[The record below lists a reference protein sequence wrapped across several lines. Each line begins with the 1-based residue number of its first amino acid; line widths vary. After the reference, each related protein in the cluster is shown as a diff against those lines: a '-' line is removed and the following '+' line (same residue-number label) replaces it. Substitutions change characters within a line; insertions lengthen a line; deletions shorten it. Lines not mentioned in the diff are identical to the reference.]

1 MDKENREEVM
11 INFTIPGNP
20 ASSKNSRPIFIN
32 KATGA
37 RFIGKSKL
45 LKDYIDRGMLELD
58 QQKKY
63 DVRNLCFRK
72 SDPDFEGARDY
83 PIIIPIQAT
92 FLFYVKDKRARDL
105 CNLIQAPQDLLKAAG
120 IIGDDCQIKSLDG
133 SRIYY
138 DRLNPRTEISI
149 TIFKEI

>member
-1 MDKENREEVM
+1 MGKENREKIM

-45 LKDYIDRGMLELD
+45 LKDYIDRGLLELNI
-58 QQKKY
+58 QK
-63 DVRNLCFRK
+63 
-72 SDPDFEGARDY
+72 RDLSY
-83 PIIIPIQAT
+83 AYKFPREMDIQVT
-92 FLFYVKDKRARDL
+92 FLFYVQDKRRRDL
-105 CNLIQAPQDLLKAAG
+105 VNLMQAPLDLLQAAE
-120 IIGDDCQIKSLDG
+120 IISDDSIVKSLDG

-138 DRLNPRTEISI
+138 DKLNPRTEISI
-149 TIFKEI
+149 IKYKEIK